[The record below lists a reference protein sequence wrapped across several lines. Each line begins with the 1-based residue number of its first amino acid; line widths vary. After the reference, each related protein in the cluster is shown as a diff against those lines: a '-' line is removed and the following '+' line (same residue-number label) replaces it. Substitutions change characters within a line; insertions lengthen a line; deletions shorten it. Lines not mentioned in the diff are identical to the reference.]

1 MFSPGKTDREIA
13 LEACIACDVPKDMEF
28 SVAAAFEGGAATL
41 ELCAAMNLDGLTP
54 SAEAVRRSR
63 ALFPRKGIM
72 AMIRPRGGGFAY
84 TPAELEEMARTI
96 ESLARAGAD
105 GVVFGVLD
113 THEEHLH
120 EKGIAFLVK
129 VSKDW
134 GLWTTFH
141 RAFDALQDP
150 LEALKILKDL
160 EVDRIL
166 TSGIPWGGRQPVLS
180 RQDWLHQVIRHNG
193 GSMQIVVAGG
203 ISPENVT
210 SLLEDLLPWGSVASV
225 HAYSG
230 ILEEGRTS
238 SSRVALLKERLHRLR
253 SLSGQAP

>member
-1 MFSPGKTDREIA
+1 
-13 LEACIACDVPKDMEF
+13 MEF

-41 ELCAAMNLDGLTP
+41 ELCAAMDLDGLTP

-63 ALFPRKGIM
+63 ALFPRKGVM

-96 ESLARAGAD
+96 ESLAGAGAD
-105 GVVFGVLD
+105 GAVFGVLD
-113 THEEHLH
+113 AHEEHLH

-134 GLWTTFH
+134 GLQTTFH

-150 LEALKILKDL
+150 LEALEILKDL

-166 TSGIPWGGRQPVLS
+166 TSGIPWGEREPVLS
-180 RQDWLHQVIRHNG
+180 RQEWLCQMVRQNG

-210 SLLEDLLPWGSVASV
+210 PLLEDILPWGPVALV

-238 SSRVALLKERLHRLR
+238 SSRVALLKERLDGLR
-253 SLSGQAP
+253 SLSGETF